1 MLSMLLSYNQDNSC
15 YPNESEAT
23 HDMNTISLSDGEWK
37 LMNLL
42 WDENPRTIANMVNA
56 LRDDTAWTKAT
67 INIMLNRL
75 SEKGAVRIEAG
86 GRTKLFYPILG
97 REDAVKQEA
106 SSTLEKIRTGGIGLL
121 ISTMTAE
128 GSLSDEDID
137 ELIGILKEG
146 RKHND

>member
-1 MLSMLLSYNQDNSC
+1 MKQ
-15 YPNESEAT
+15 
-23 HDMNTISLSDGEWK
+23 ISLSDGEWK

-42 WDENPRTIANMVNA
+42 WDENPLTIANMVNA

-75 SEKGAVRIEAG
+75 SDKGAVRIQTG

-97 REDAVKQEA
+97 REEAVRREA

-128 GSLSDEDID
+128 CDLSDAEID
-137 ELIGILKEG
+137 ELIRILKEG
-146 RKHND
+146 RKNVD